1 MWGLEVSPQI
11 GVQLTLL
18 RTGLHLEDVDKL
30 QEGASRSLIKVDK
43 DKCNALSLER
53 KNPMQRYRLGSS
65 LVERDLYVFVDTK
78 QNMSGQHVLAAGK
91 ASSILGCVN
100 RSEARRL
107 RDDNHSLFST

>member
-1 MWGLEVSPQI
+1 MWGLEVSPQF
-11 GVQLTLL
+11 GVQLTHL

-43 DKCNALSLER
+43 CNALFLER
-53 KNPMQRYRLGSS
+53 KNPMQWYGLGSS